1 MSSFNENADGDFYNV
16 IYDIKSEWFDIVYVL
31 HSDKRS
37 SLEITTKTKSLTFP
51 MFTGG
56 QRSISFK
63 VDKED
68 IVDGVFKFKIK
79 KANNIVVDIKS
90 IINRENFYDFLG
102 LKKHMD
108 NSSIEYF
115 EQTKKTIESNRLT
128 IQWFVTWKCNMACNY
143 CWQES
148 ASDLYRTLGNKTLKT
163 ARDWADAINKL
174 NPAHL
179 YLTGGEPTLY
189 KELPDLIE
197 MLNDDITIDMTS
209 NFGKTFDLK
218 KWKNIDASKWNVIF
232 FSLHPT
238 QWENPNDFFDKLEK
252 FFEIFDARKV
262 GIEMV
267 LHPDNTK
274 LVDPSK
280 IIEFSKKHK
289 LADPHL
295 DEFVDSNIKNIN
307 FSKDITS
314 LTDDLY
320 PNYSTDYK
328 FAEKTNDKSRQPIFC
343 PAGWKKINV
352 DFEGNIFT
360 CMSAIDRSKL
370 FHQSAM
376 PHYTPI
382 ANIFD
387 KDFELKKEPVICW
400 ESFRCSACDYQM
412 LQHAWRPFKNNFNFQ
427 LPIVE

>member
-1 MSSFNENADGDFYNV
+1 MSVNSESLYNV
-16 IYDIKSEWFDIVYVL
+16 ISDIKSEWFDLVYIL

-37 SLEITTKTKSLTFP
+37 SLEIVTNTKSTIYP
-51 MFTGG
+51 IFTGG

-63 VDKED
+63 IQKED
-68 IVDGVFKFKIK
+68 VVDGLFKFKIK
-79 KANNIVVDIKS
+79 KQSDINLEIKS
-90 IINRENFYDFLG
+90 IINRSDYYDFLG
-102 LKKHMD
+102 LKQTMD
-108 NSSIEYF
+108 YSSYEYL
-115 EQTKKTIESNRLT
+115 EQTKKSIQSNRLT

-148 ASDLYRTLGNKTLKT
+148 ASDIYRKLGTST
-163 ARDWADAINKL
+163 TRSAFDWANVFNKL
-174 NPAHL
+174 NPERL

-189 KELPDLIE
+189 KDLPELIGY
-197 MLNDDITIDMTS
+197 LNDDIIIDMTS

-218 KWKNIDASKWNVIF
+218 KWKNMDSSKWNVIF

-238 QWENPNDFFDKLEK
+238 QWDNPDDFFTKLES
-252 FFEIFDARKV
+252 FFETFDSRKV

-267 LHPDNTK
+267 LHKDNVN
-274 LVDPSK
+274 LVNPNK
-280 IIEFSKKHK
+280 IIEFSQKYNM
-289 LADPHL
+289 APPHL
-295 DEFVDSNIKNIN
+295 DNFVDSNIKNIN
-307 FSKDITS
+307 FNQTQANI
-314 LTDDLY
+314 DDELF
-320 PNYSTDYK
+320 PNYSDNYK
-328 FAEKTNDKSRQPIFC
+328 FIEKTDNSGRKPIFC

-360 CMSAIDRSKL
+360 CMSAIDRSKI

-387 KDFELKKEPVICW
+387 SNFELKKEPVICW

-412 LQHAWRPFKNNFNFQ
+412 LQHAWRPFKDKFEYQ
-427 LPIVE
+427 LPIPE